1 MEKAENIFS
10 DQKLPDINFRVKT
23 LIDYYTNGSV
33 KRFSELIK
41 LSSSQKLNR
50 IFNIDKRNG
59 EYPEVS
65 SDILISIANMFSD
78 VDARWLLTGQGEM
91 FLSNDKSK
99 YFRSDNELIETQRE
113 LIIQL
118 KARISSL
125 EEKLNQS
132 TSEIKKTILGN

>member
-1 MEKAENIFS
+1 MEKTENIFS
-10 DQKLPDINFRVKT
+10 KQKLPDINLRVKT

-33 KRFSELIK
+33 KRFSELIN

-65 SDILISIANMFSD
+65 SDILISVANMFSEI
-78 VDARWLLTGQGEM
+78 DARWLLTGQGEM
-91 FLSNDKSK
+91 FSSNDKFK
-99 YFRSDNELIETQRE
+99 NPQPDNELIEIQRE

-118 KARISSL
+118 KARIADL
-125 EEKLNQS
+125 EEKLNRP
-132 TSEIKKTILGN
+132 TIEIKKTILDD

>member
-1 MEKAENIFS
+1 MEKTENIFS
-10 DQKLPDINFRVKT
+10 EQKLPDINLRVKT

-65 SDILISIANMFSD
+65 SDILISVANMFSEI
-78 VDARWLLTGQGEM
+78 DARWLLTGQGEM
-91 FLSNDKSK
+91 FSSNDKFKNSQP
-99 YFRSDNELIETQRE
+99 DNELIEIQRE

-118 KARISSL
+118 KARIADL
-125 EEKLNQS
+125 EEKLNRP
-132 TSEIKKTILGN
+132 TIEIKKTILDD